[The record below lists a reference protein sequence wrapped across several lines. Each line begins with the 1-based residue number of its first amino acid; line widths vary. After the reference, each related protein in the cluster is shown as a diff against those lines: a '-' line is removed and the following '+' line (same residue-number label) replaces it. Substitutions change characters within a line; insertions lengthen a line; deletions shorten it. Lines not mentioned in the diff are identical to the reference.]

1 MSKNKLSMPQ
11 RHRDLFFQTLQLLR
25 KAVTP
30 RFYDWKDAD
39 GWLFGELDFTKSDL
53 AQIFEGRGVPYYDG
67 SAINDKAPE
76 RPQEA
81 RNEKGY
87 TDTTYGEKRAC
98 AAPLSREEL
107 ILKGG
112 RPVWAILLYPN
123 VDADIPR
130 PKGWG
135 IVPEK
140 DSFRQYLHQ
149 DFILEPCMMED
160 YGKKWIA
167 FTEEQDIVRYEAGEV
182 SE

>member
-1 MSKNKLSMPQ
+1 MSKNQSSIPQ

-39 GWLFGELDFTKSDL
+39 DWLFSELDFTKSDL

-67 SAINDKAPE
+67 SATDGKAPE
-76 RPQEA
+76 RPLETCDK
-81 RNEKGY
+81 KGY
-87 TDTTYGEKRAC
+87 TDATNSKKCVC

-107 ILKGG
+107 ILRCGK
-112 RPVWAILLYPN
+112 PVWAILLCPN

-130 PKGWG
+130 PHGWG

-149 DFILEPCMMED
+149 DFTLEPCMMDD

-167 FTEEQDIVRYEAGEV
+167 FVEEQDIDRYEAGEI